1 MDNEPT
7 LDNEP
12 TFFEGKAY
20 VFWPLN
26 DPLAEEIVRV
36 KVLAEFAAANA
47 VAFERFRKLKYWH

>member
-7 LDNEP
+7 
-12 TFFEGKAY
+12 TIGGKAY

-36 KVLAEFAAANA
+36 KDLAEFAAANE

>member
-7 LDNEP
+7 TIN
-12 TFFEGKAY
+12 GKAY

-36 KVLAEFAAANA
+36 KDLAEFAAANA